1 MFQFVYWLRALAAV
15 MITNAHYADIWP
27 ISALAFGGHFGNCI
41 YFFLSGFCLYN
52 VHDSFLKWYAKRI
65 VRIYPPLWIAAIFN
79 LVCGFWEAN
88 GLMAYVHCLIYP
100 TWYHFISSI
109 MLLYVVFYIIRF
121 VQSKRHIDT
130 RWFLLA
136 FLIIF
141 ILAYIFMFDKS
152 YYHIDDINE
161 NWCRFMFI
169 ESMLFGAYIRE
180 NYDKIGDKI
189 SLWNVVSFICLGMLY
204 FICKKILTSVADASM
219 IQCVLPIIV
228 VLFILSLNIL
238 FIKIEKKRIFE
249 AANKSIKALVTFIA
263 GISLEVYLVQ
273 YVIIDHFSGL
283 AFPINFVVVTGL
295 ILLCA
300 YITNRAA
307 RFIQM
312 PLDRLLYAGAKQKE
326 NAK

>member
-1 MFQFVYWLRALAAV
+1 M
-15 MITNAHYADIWP
+15 
-27 ISALAFGGHFGNCI
+27 
-41 YFFLSGFCLYN
+41 
-52 VHDSFLKWYAKRI
+52 
-65 VRIYPPLWIAAIFN
+65 
-79 LVCGFWEAN
+79 
-88 GLMAYVHCLIYP
+88 
-100 TWYHFISSI
+100 
-109 MLLYVVFYIIRF
+109 
-121 VQSKRHIDT
+121 QSKRHIDT

-283 AFPINFVVVTGL
+283 AFPINFVVVTGI

-300 YITNRAA
+300 YITNRAT